1 MVVVIDV
8 EPIRERFLTVA
19 PFLDERGRRLVAA
32 AEAFA
37 VGYGGIAAVA
47 MATGMAPSTIG
58 RGLRE
63 LAQDE
68 PSERIRRPGA
78 GRKPTICKD
87 PTLLPDLE
95 ALVEPTTRGDPES
108 PLRWTC
114 KSVRRLAQALQ
125 AQGHQVSRTLVAELL
140 NAAGYSLQANRK
152 TKEGDNHPDRDAQ
165 FGYINTQVTTA
176 LTEQPPVISVDTKK
190 KELVGDFRN
199 NGREY
204 RPQGNPEAVRVHDF
218 LIKELGRAVPYGV
231 YDLAANSGWVSVG
244 VDHDTAAFAVS
255 SIRQWWQAVGRPRY
269 PDATRLLITAK
280 PAPAKAGGGGSN
292 GSRVR
297 LWKRE
302 LQKLANE
309 LGLDIT
315 VCHLPPGTSKWN
327 KIEHRLFSFISQNWR
342 AKPLISYR
350 VIVDLISA
358 TTTKPASLCAANST
372 LANTP
377 AALSSRT
384 PRWPRSI
391 SNAPNSTASGTTL
404 SRRRLIP
411 QIARLF
417 PDKPLALLALPA
429 AAS

>member
-1 MVVVIDV
+1 MVAVIDI
-8 EPIRERFLTVA
+8 EPIRERFSAVA

-37 VGYGGIAAVA
+37 AGYGGIAGV
-47 MATGMAPSTIG
+47 ATGTGVAPSTIG
-58 RGLRE
+58 GGLRE

-78 GRKPTICKD
+78 GRKPTISKD
-87 PTLLPDLE
+87 PTLLSDLE
-95 ALVEPTTRGDPES
+95 ALVDPTTRGDPES

-176 LTEQPPVISVDTKK
+176 LTEQQPVISVDTKK

-231 YDLAANSGWVSVG
+231 YDLAAHSGWVSVG

-255 SIRQWWQAVGRPRY
+255 SIRQWWQAVGRTRY

-309 LGLDIT
+309 LGLDIM

-327 KIEHRLFSFISQNWR
+327 KIEHRLFSFITQNWR
-342 AKPLISYR
+342 AKPLVSYR
-350 VIVDLISA
+350 VIPGSSPRAELISA
-358 TTTKPASLCAANST
+358 TTTKTGLTVRCELDTGQYPSGVVVSDAEMAAINIKRAEFHGEWNYT
-372 LANTP
+372 
-377 AALSSRT
+377 
-384 PRWPRSI
+384 I
-391 SNAPNSTASGTTL
+391 SPHHHPPNHAFIS
-404 SRRRLIP
+404 
-411 QIARLF
+411 
-417 PDKPLALLALPA
+417 
-429 AAS
+429 